1 MLPNVVSG
9 IENFNHSIQIEF
21 KNLQIWVDL
30 CLNPTNLRPCVIYTM
45 PDQST
50 TLKMVSKFWLRYV
63 CLFGWD
69 LMASSDNVNNAL
81 QNKALFKTP
90 IHLEVTA
97 ASEEAIKQI
106 EAVGGTVTA
115 VHFNKLALRALLKPT
130 EFSLLPLRARPPPK
144 IMPFY
149 LDRTKSGY
157 LAPEI
162 QIRNLKMFGALS
174 SEEAMQI
181 EHANFMQMQR
191 RIAATQR

>member
-1 MLPNVVSG
+1 
-9 IENFNHSIQIEF
+9 
-21 KNLQIWVDL
+21 
-30 CLNPTNLRPCVIYTM
+30 
-45 PDQST
+45 
-50 TLKMVSKFWLRYV
+50 
-63 CLFGWD
+63 
-69 LMASSDNVNNAL
+69 
-81 QNKALFKTP
+81 
-90 IHLEVTA
+90 
-97 ASEEAIKQI
+97 
-106 EAVGGTVTA
+106 VTA